1 MSDKKTPS
9 GKHQKQLFDKT
20 HLSPLDNAGDNP
32 LDIPAAKLTND
43 APDHLSA
50 AEQEHAQNQRAEQQL
65 KQQQHQQDER
75 SAFQPGNA
83 QTHQQ
88 GNKQRK

>member
-1 MSDKKTPS
+1 MSDKKTSS
-9 GKHQKQLFDKT
+9 GKHQKQPFDT
-20 HLSPLDNAGDNP
+20 VHLSPLDNVGDNP
-32 LDIPAAKLTND
+32 LDISVSKGTDD

-75 SAFQPGNA
+75 SAFQPGSA

-88 GNKQRK
+88 GNNQRK